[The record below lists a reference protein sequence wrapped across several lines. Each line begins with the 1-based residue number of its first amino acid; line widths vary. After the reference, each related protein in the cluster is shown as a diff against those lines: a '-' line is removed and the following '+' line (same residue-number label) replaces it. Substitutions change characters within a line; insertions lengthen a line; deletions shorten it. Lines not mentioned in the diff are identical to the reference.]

1 MFQISYGNS
10 LLSFNLSNKR
20 IINFLSLLIVIIF
33 SFLFSCYVI
42 FAHDVLIGIFAMHM
56 VFSLFFCLD
65 RLFFNL
71 AKFFCLNFCL
81 SHPFGFS
88 IQQAY
93 FFFSFFFQMLY
104 PWSLSMLIGQRISL
118 PSKSVFLVAP
128 LDMIFLILKG
138 PDQLGFVFPLRS
150 KF

>member
-71 AKFFCLNFCL
+71 AKFFCFNFCL

-88 IQQAY
+88 I
-93 FFFSFFFQMLY
+93 
-104 PWSLSMLIGQRISL
+104 
-118 PSKSVFLVAP
+118 
-128 LDMIFLILKG
+128 
-138 PDQLGFVFPLRS
+138 
-150 KF
+150 